1 MFTKGLHEGEEGFT
15 LIELLIV
22 VAILGV
28 LAAVIVPNLASFL
41 GSGDVAAANTEVA
54 NVESAAL
61 AYHADHDG
69 VWPTDS
75 DDLVADYLSAA
86 TKYAVYDIGASSF
99 GKITGVNEKAAADT
113 IAWVDA
119 DHEWQ
124 KDESSAPAPD
134 PLEPA
139 PIQPVPVAP
148 GIGCSGPVPIR

>member
-22 VAILGV
+22 VAILGI

-41 GSGDVAAANTEVA
+41 GTGNVAAANTEVA

-61 AYHADHDG
+61 TYHADHDG
-69 VWPTDS
+69 AWPTDS
-75 DDLVADYLSAA
+75 DDLEADYLSAA
-86 TKYAVYDIGASSF
+86 TKYAVYDFGASSF
-99 GKITGVNEKAAADT
+99 GKVTGVNEKAAADT

-124 KDESSAPAPD
+124 KDGAPAPD
-134 PLEPA
+134 PLEPV
-139 PIQPVPVAP
+139 PVPP
-148 GIGCSGPVPIR
+148 ELGCSGPVPIR